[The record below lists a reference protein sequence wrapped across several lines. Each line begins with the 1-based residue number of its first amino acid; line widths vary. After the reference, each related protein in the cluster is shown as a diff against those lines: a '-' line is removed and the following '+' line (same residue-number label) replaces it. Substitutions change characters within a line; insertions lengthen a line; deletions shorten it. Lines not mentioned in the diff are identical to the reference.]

1 MRDKMRS
8 GADSIRVSTPQFR
21 TALVRKLR
29 NIAPGYQPEF
39 VEQERGLC
47 FRMIDRSG
55 RIRSKLMTINRN
67 SGRVLERTC
76 LEAMLKAAG
85 FPGKPEDQLAP

>member
-1 MRDKMRS
+1 MIK
-8 GADSIRVSTPQFR
+8 ADALKVSTPQFR

-39 VEQERGLC
+39 IEQERGLC
-47 FRMIDRSG
+47 FRMTDRLG
-55 RIRSKLMTINRN
+55 RTRSKRMTINRN
-67 SGRVLERTC
+67 NGRVLERKS

-85 FPGKPEDQLAP
+85 FPGKLGR